1 MTTKNILIKNGT
13 IVTNG
18 VSCKTDIL
26 VENETITHIGNSL
39 PVTNVTKTVD
49 ASGCLVTYG
58 LADVHVHLREPGF
71 SEKETIATGSRAAA
85 HGGFTTVCAMPNLEP
100 APDRIK
106 SLNVERNLITQN
118 AIIDVRPYATITKE
132 RRGEEIV
139 DVKALQP
146 YVAAFS
152 DDGSGIQT
160 EETMRE
166 AMLKVKAVDGLIAA
180 HCEDNTLLHG
190 GYINDGRY
198 AHEHG
203 HRGICSESEWVQIAR
218 DVKLAEETGCR
229 YHVCHISTKESVAI
243 IREGQKR
250 GIQVTCE
257 TAPHYLA
264 LTEDDLQEDG
274 RFKMNPPLRTQEDR
288 AALIEGIKDGTIA
301 VIATDHAPHT
311 IAQKSKGLKGSAMG
325 VTGLE
330 TAFPIVYTTLVHT
343 GLISIEKMIE
353 LMCDN
358 PRRIFHLGGAL
369 KEGEKAD
376 LAVFDLTTPYRIDS
390 TTFLS
395 KGHSTPFDGKQV
407 YGRCLLT
414 LFRGK
419 AVWQEEK

>member
-1 MTTKNILIKNGT
+1 M
-13 IVTNG
+13 TNG

-39 PVTNVTKTVD
+39 PVDDATKIVD

-71 SEKETIATGSRAAA
+71 SEKETIATGSHAAA

-100 APDRIK
+100 APDSIE
-106 SLNVERNLITQN
+106 SLNIERNLITQN
-118 AIIDVRPYATITKE
+118 AVIDVRPYATITKE

-152 DDGSGIQT
+152 DDGSGVQT
-160 EETMRE
+160 EEIMRE
-166 AMLKVKAVDGLIAA
+166 AMHKIKAGDGLIAA
-180 HCEDNTLLHG
+180 HCEDNTLLHE

-203 HRGICSESEWVQIAR
+203 HRGISSESEWVQIAR

-229 YHVCHISTKESVAI
+229 YHVCHISTRESVAI

-311 IAQKSKGLKGSAMG
+311 VAQKSKGLKGSAMG

-390 TTFLS
+390 TKFLS
-395 KGHSTPFDGKQV
+395 KGHSTPFDGKEV

-419 AVWQEEK
+419 PVWQEEK